1 MRDELTFVDRV
12 HQDLR
17 DVRWPDPGELRA
29 RARRRTRRNIAAA
42 TALVALAG
50 TSAVALVA
58 PGRPSAPPAAS
69 ATPSMSPRAEI
80 TSDALLR
87 PADIGFA
94 SATEQLTEAGL
105 AEPIRI
111 DDMLEVCRTSQG
123 RSEGRASRWS
133 RSQTLLRERR
143 AGVALQPSD
152 VLAMQDVYRLT
163 REGAESF
170 LADLDETVAP
180 CARWRSVGPYETKG
194 RSGTAEAV
202 HEWAIVQR
210 GFAGDDAVM
219 LSHTVSQARDVK
231 TGETFGDVPRPTYKA
246 VVRVGDLIAVLGL
259 GRDGTEAE
267 LLQLAVVAAA
277 RMCRAANPGC

>member
-17 DVRWPDPGELRA
+17 DVRWPGPEEIRA
-29 RARRRTRRNIAAA
+29 RARRRTRRSIAAA
-42 TALVALAG
+42 TVLVALAG
-50 TSAVALVA
+50 TSAVMLVA
-58 PGRPSAPPAAS
+58 PRPATPPASS
-69 ATPSMSPRAEI
+69 ATPTMSPRTEI

-87 PADIGFA
+87 PADLGLA
-94 SATEQLTEAGL
+94 SASEQLSESGL
-105 AEPIRI
+105 AEPVRI

-133 RSQTLLRERR
+133 RSQTLLRERP
-143 AGVALQPSD
+143 AGVVLQPSD

-163 REGAESF
+163 PEGAESF
-170 LADLDETVAP
+170 FADLDETIAP
-180 CARWRSVGPYETKG
+180 CAQWRSVGPYETDG
-194 RSGTAEAV
+194 RTGTAEAV
-202 HEWAIVQR
+202 HKWAIVQR

-259 GRDGTEAE
+259 GRDGTESE